1 MVSTSVKSLEDVRLY
16 INEEDDGEK
25 IGITVYTR

>member
-16 INEEDDGEK
+16 INEEGDREK